1 MDRQTQ
7 EYLDILLNKSPDI
20 LTEEEKAFLRAR
32 RSYLNPMQ
40 TQFYSSIL
48 DLPKATT
55 VLEDLHETKTV
66 VDDSVE
72 VTSASVEI
80 EVTEVEPEHAD
91 NGLMPGN
98 VVSELDE
105 PIKVVK
111 KKPTTKKK

>member
-7 EYLDILLNKSPDI
+7 EYLDSLLNISPDN
-20 LTEEEKAFLRAR
+20 LTEEEKAFIRAR

-40 TQFYSSIL
+40 TQFYAEIL
-48 DLPKATT
+48 GITKETT
-55 VLEDLHETKTV
+55 VLEDLHKTTETV
-66 VDDSVE
+66 EAE
-72 VTSASVEI
+72 VTTASVEI
-80 EVTEVEPEHAD
+80 ETVEVEPEHAD